1 VSLVCVV
8 HDVVEQAD
16 AKDTVGVRSWAAKF
30 APSIVSEIPLQ
41 IGAFRVIPPTV
52 TTGAAICDAQAEHER
67 NAILHGKE
75 NVTWA
80 SSCMRR
86 APSKLKVIFAV
97 SKSATFGGKRAELSE
112 PLPAGAM
119 NVSAEAEIQD
129 VDAAIV
135 LL

>member
-1 VSLVCVV
+1 
-8 HDVVEQAD
+8 
-16 AKDTVGVRSWAAKF
+16 
-30 APSIVSEIPLQ
+30 
-41 IGAFRVIPPTV
+41 
-52 TTGAAICDAQAEHER
+52 
-67 NAILHGKE
+67 
-75 NVTWA
+75 
-80 SSCMRR
+80 MRR